1 MDFIKNLFTSRR
13 VHPAPVDVEALV
25 ERKRELVDKFVEEN
39 APTLVML
46 QMAYPENTQIKD
58 TLRLLREIKENNRP
72 QPNEREIFVTTAV
85 AGAVGAG
92 VGLLLVRAA
101 AS

>member
-1 MDFIKNLFTSRR
+1 MEFIKNLFTSRR
-13 VHPAPVDVEALV
+13 VHPAPVDV

-39 APTLVML
+39 APTLVLL
-46 QMAYPENTQIKD
+46 QMAYPENPKIKD

-72 QPNEREIFVTTAV
+72 EPSVRDIFVTSAV

-92 VGLLLVRAA
+92 VGLVLVKAA